1 MGWDDE
7 VSKDSFR
14 YLLVGSQTLST
25 RLAIS
30 LAELSDVAINTTVL
44 ALNLRAI
51 RSNMAWL
58 TTSAADSGGTVLGIV
73 VSRSVSEVSRLMIEN
88 DSGTYCWQWR
98 QVTSITSLLWLTRGL
113 TRQKQLT
120 WLLRTISDYVTL
132 RMTPLAFDV
141 VDVPPCLRIYADVG
155 FVAHP
160 RDN

>member
-1 MGWDDE
+1 MKLAE
-7 VSKDSFR
+7 DSFR

-25 RLAIS
+25 IS
-30 LAELSDVAINTTVL
+30 LAESSDVAIYTTVL

-73 VSRSVSEVSRLMIEN
+73 VSRSVSEVSRWMKVTLV
-88 DSGTYCWQWR
+88 DTYCWQWR
-98 QVTSITSLLWLTRGL
+98 QVTSVTPLLWLTRVL
-113 TRQKQLT
+113 TRHKQLT

-132 RMTPLAFDV
+132 RMTSLAFDV
-141 VDVPPCLRIYADVG
+141 VDVPLCLRIYADIG